1 MNNGGHDMKRIKLT
15 WALREACFTRDNWTC
30 RACGHH
36 DTTGASL
43 QGDHKKPVTKGGKNE
58 LSNLQ
63 TLCSVCNNVK
73 QAVEV
78 TLPIRQAPSM
88 TQTLGEYLNMVNENR
103 EVFRITVK
111 RKRIKE
117 NRKARA

>member
-1 MNNGGHDMKRIKLT
+1 MKRIKLT
-15 WALREACFTRDNWTC
+15 WALREACFTRDNFTC

-36 DTTGASL
+36 DTAGASL
-43 QGDHKKPVTKGGKNE
+43 QGDHIVPVTKGGKNE

-78 TLPIRQAPSM
+78 KLPIRKAPSM

-103 EVFRITVK
+103 EVFRVTVK